1 MQRQL
6 YIDEAHMA
14 LDIFLYRFRDS
25 ALPYTAVVVIF
36 FYHFEIDILH
46 MKEKVRAERLS
57 YINFMEKKKN
67 EFYLVHLPKFDK

>member
-1 MQRQL
+1 MQKEISL
-6 YIDEAHMA
+6 YLKA
-14 LDIFLYRFRDS
+14 S
-25 ALPYTAVVVIF
+25 
-36 FYHFEIDILH
+36 YHFDIDILH